1 MRYAGEVLSNEA
13 SGSGTVVATPLG
25 AAAALAAIGIAG
37 LALRII
43 GLRWG
48 LPYEMHPDE
57 SVILATVEGMSWSNL
72 NPGFFNYPG
81 FFIYQVFLLGR
92 LVAAAGGEVAHLIY
106 TARFLTAMYGWATIW
121 FVYLLGVSLGGRRL
135 GTIAAG
141 LFAVMGAATLHAHYA
156 VTDTP
161 VAALATATV
170 WLSVRSWQR
179 GSYGGIAAAAALAGL
194 AVSTKY
200 SVAPVCLVPWLGAMA
215 LAARDRTPIGKRL
228 AGTVVLAAMAVAA
241 FFATSPYT
249 LLDAEG
255 FVRDMGIESRLQAE
269 ARPGLHVDPLENPS
283 LLDRGLVIN
292 GAAMAAD
299 LGIPAFLLAL
309 LCLGLALARFGR
321 ADAGEGAVGSWGGTV
336 GAREGAVAWGMTA
349 AWVLLYYAFMAPS
362 AVGGQRYMIP
372 VYPVMMVLTAGGI
385 EALAGRLTGRF
396 GTTSTQRDPADGAP
410 SSTLAPTKE
419 KTGNLAVWT
428 LVVLAVALPAWQAIA
443 TTRLMAWRDTR
454 LEARDWII
462 ENLPAGA
469 HLAREYYAP
478 FFHTS
483 DGFPVSQPFSLT
495 DHPLETDCAAGVEYL
510 LLSSLNAN
518 RYLEGNAERF
528 AEERAWY
535 DRLGERT
542 RLVERFEGMGD
553 LELHHPAI
561 EVRRLFC
568 AGDSSSDI
576 RR

>member
-1 MRYAGEVLSNEA
+1 MAH
-13 SGSGTVVATPLG
+13 
-25 AAAALAAIGIAG
+25 
-37 LALRII
+37 RII

-48 LPYEMHPDE
+48 LPYGMHPDE
-57 SVILATVEGMSWSNL
+57 SVILATVESMSWSNL
-72 NPGFFNYPG
+72 NPRFFNYPG

-92 LVAAAGGEVAHLIY
+92 IVAAAGGEYPHLIY
-106 TARFLTAMYGWATIW
+106 TVRFLTAMYGWATIW
-121 FVYLLGVSLGGRRL
+121 FVYLLGASLGGRRL

-141 LFAVMGAATLHAHYA
+141 LFAMMGAATLHAHYA

-170 WLSVRSWQR
+170 WLAVRSWQR

-200 SVAPVCLVPWLGAMA
+200 SAAPVCLVPWLGLMA
-215 LAARDRTPIGKRL
+215 LAARDRTPIGKRVS
-228 AGTVVLAAMAVAA
+228 GTVVLAALAIGA
-241 FFATSPYT
+241 FFVTSPYT

-269 ARPGLHVDPLENPS
+269 ARPGLHVDPLENPG

-292 GAAMAAD
+292 GSAMAAD
-299 LGIPAFLLAL
+299 MGVPAFLLAL
-309 LCLGLALARFGR
+309 LGLGLAFARFGG
-321 ADAGEGAVGSWGGTV
+321 AGAGEHAVGAWRGPVGTRGGPV
-336 GAREGAVAWGMTA
+336 GARENAVAWGMTA

-362 AVGGQRYMIP
+362 AIGGQRYMIP

-385 EALAGRLTGRF
+385 EALAGRLAGRSD
-396 GTTSTQRDPADGAP
+396 TTSTQRDPADRAP
-410 SSTLAPTKE
+410 SSTRSPTNE
-419 KTGNLAVWT
+419 RTVTAAVWALAV
-428 LVVLAVALPAWQAIA
+428 LAAALPAWQAIA
-443 TTRLMAWRDTR
+443 TTRLVARRDTR

-462 ENLPAGA
+462 ENLAAGT
-469 HLAREYYAP
+469 HLGREYYAP

-495 DHPLETDCAAGVEYL
+495 EHPLETYCAEGVEYL
-510 LLSSLNAN
+510 VLSSLNAD
-518 RYLEGNAERF
+518 RYVEDEAERF
-528 AEERAWY
+528 AAERAWY
-535 DRLGERT
+535 DRLDERT

-553 LELHHPAI
+553 LDLHHPAI

-568 AGDSSSDI
+568 TGDS
-576 RR
+576 

>member
-1 MRYAGEVLSNEA
+1 M
-13 SGSGTVVATPLG
+13 
-25 AAAALAAIGIAG
+25 ALAAIGVAG
-37 LALRII
+37 LALRLI

-48 LPYEMHPDE
+48 LPYDMHPDE
-57 SVILATVEGMSWSNL
+57 SVVLATVESMSWSNL

-92 LVAAAGGEVAHLIY
+92 LVAAAGGEYAHLIY
-106 TARFLTAMYGWATIW
+106 AARVLTATYGWVTIW
-121 FVYLLGVSLGGRRL
+121 FVYLLGVNLGGRRL

-200 SVAPVCLVPWLGAMA
+200 SVAPVCLVPWLGWMA

-228 AGTVVLAAMAVAA
+228 SGTVLLAALAVTA
-241 FFATSPYT
+241 FFVTSPYT
-249 LLDAEG
+249 LLDTEG

-299 LGIPAFLLAL
+299 MGVPAFLLAL
-309 LCLGLALARFGR
+309 LGLGLAFVRFGGAGIAVR
-321 ADAGEGAVGSWGGTV
+321 AVGAWGGAVDARGGAVGTRETAAS
-336 GAREGAVAWGMTA
+336 ARESAVAWAMTA
-349 AWVLLYYAFMAPS
+349 TWVLLYYAFMAPS
-362 AVGGQRYMIP
+362 AIGGQRYMIP

-385 EALAGRLTGRF
+385 EALASRLAGRVGAAR
-396 GTTSTQRDPADGAP
+396 TQRDPADRAL
-410 SSTLAPTKE
+410 SPTHSPAEE
-419 KTGNLAVWT
+419 KPANTAVWAI
-428 LVVLAVALPAWQAIA
+428 VVVAAALPAWQAIA
-443 TTRLMAWRDTR
+443 STGLVARRDTR

-462 ENLPAGA
+462 ANLAAGT
-469 HLAREYYAP
+469 HLGREYYAP
-478 FFHTS
+478 FFHTA
-483 DGFPVSQPFSLT
+483 DGFPISQPFSLT
-495 DHPLETDCAAGVEYL
+495 DHPLETYCAEGVEYL
-510 LLSSLNAN
+510 VLSSLNAD
-518 RYLEGNAERF
+518 RYLEGEAERF

-535 DRLGERT
+535 ERLDERT
-542 RLVERFEGMGD
+542 RVIERFEGIGD

-568 AGDSSSDI
+568 TGDS
-576 RR
+576 